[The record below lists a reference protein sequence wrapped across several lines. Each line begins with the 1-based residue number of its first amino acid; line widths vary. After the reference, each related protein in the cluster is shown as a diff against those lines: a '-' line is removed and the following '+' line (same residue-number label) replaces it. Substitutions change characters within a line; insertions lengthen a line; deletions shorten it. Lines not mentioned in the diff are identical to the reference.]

1 MASGSLRKEGREGER
16 EKRWGGGVW
25 IWKERITHV
34 SEDGV
39 EGR

>member
-16 EKRWGGGVW
+16 EKRWGVW